1 MSSLIFLL
9 WFSLGLAF
17 LNGKTYKVTEE
28 KSPVQNDTSQVRI
41 IPVKFNNKY
50 KKVADLGNCR
60 LIEIDNTIYKD
71 VRILEIHS
79 YWIVY
84 EKNGSSH
91 DFMIERI
98 KRIELGPERHYAI
111 YFTDKLKPF
120 IDYNY

>member
-1 MSSLIFLL
+1 MSALIFLL
-9 WFSLGLAF
+9 WFPIGIVF
-17 LNGKTYKVTEE
+17 LNNHTNKISTPLPVMQIDTGLVKV
-28 KSPVQNDTSQVRI
+28 

-50 KKVADLGNCR
+50 KNVADLQSCR
-60 LIEIDNTIYKD
+60 IIETDNTIYKD

-98 KRIELGPERHYAI
+98 KRIEIGPERNYAI
-111 YFTDKLKPF
+111 FFTDKKKPF
-120 IDYNY
+120 IDYNF